1 MRSRWARDFNTELRE
16 LFHFDFDLPAV
27 FIDTFHRK
35 KSEHE
40 VTLSS
45 TRSSHET
52 LQQMDYDL
60 NKLLQV
66 EMFLN
71 NTLKLWEFAEGK
83 LDSPFLC
90 RDIQVAHFLQ
100 GYLKDPLCCPVVSKV
115 VKDFAKLSNSL
126 EVCQL

>member
-1 MRSRWARDFNTELRE
+1 MDFN
-16 LFHFDFDLPAV
+16 
-27 FIDTFHRK
+27 
-35 KSEHE
+35 
-40 VTLSS
+40 
-45 TRSSHET
+45 
-52 LQQMDYDL
+52 L

-100 GYLKDPLCCPVVSKV
+100 GYLKGPLSVVQLCQ
-115 VKDFAKLSNSL
+115 KLSKILQN
-126 EVCQL
+126 C

>member
-1 MRSRWARDFNTELRE
+1 
-16 LFHFDFDLPAV
+16 
-27 FIDTFHRK
+27 
-35 KSEHE
+35 
-40 VTLSS
+40 
-45 TRSSHET
+45 
-52 LQQMDYDL
+52 MDYDL

-100 GYLKDPLCCPVVSKV
+100 GSLKETLCCPVVSKIV
-115 VKDFAKLSNSL
+115 QN
-126 EVCQL
+126 CQNL